1 MKKLTIFAIALVLA
15 TSAFTFAAPAPTA
28 SSQDMV
34 SMVKKGSHKVKRGTK
49 YVYHV
54 TKNGTKV
61 VYYRTKKGGKWVYSK
76 GKAGTKTGYYKVKR
90 GGKWV
95 YERAL

>member
-1 MKKLTIFAIALVLA
+1 MKKLSIFVIALVLA
-15 TSAFTFAAPAPTA
+15 TSAFTFAGAAPTV
-28 SSQDMV
+28 STQDMV
-34 SMVKKGSHKVKRGTK
+34 SIVKKGAHKTKRGTK

-61 VYYRTKKGGKWVYSK
+61 VYYRTKVGGKWVYRK
-76 GKAGTKTGYYKVKR
+76 GKAGSKYSYYKVKR

-95 YERAL
+95 YERAH